1 MKPTICIANSGHVVV
16 LTSYLQEENICL
28 LNRHLRPSV
37 ENANNRCG
45 VLFLFHID
53 SKCNGLILQ
62 WGVQMGNVKWWRNM
76 IKHDFSGKIVLIT
89 GSSGAVGSKLLDFFT
104 SHGASTIGTYL
115 DEKSIDITRSKSE
128 GIDLIRC
135 NTMENADLTSLVS
148 TITKKHGRID
158 ILVNTVGGYIG
169 GKSVAQLEEKDWNK
183 MFGLNL
189 LSAFLI
195 TKHVLPLMLQ
205 SGYGKIIHIS
215 SYTGISA
222 QGLDSAYAS
231 SKAGL
236 IRFVESVSKEV
247 KDYNLTVNCVLPSII
262 DTKSNRKMMPDANF
276 KQWVKIDELVNIIAF
291 LGSDDSRA
299 ITGSAIP
306 VLKPT

>member
-1 MKPTICIANSGHVVV
+1 MRS
-16 LTSYLQEENICL
+16 
-28 LNRHLRPSV
+28 
-37 ENANNRCG
+37 
-45 VLFLFHID
+45 
-53 SKCNGLILQ
+53 
-62 WGVQMGNVKWWRNM
+62 VKWWRNL
-76 IKHDFSGKIVLIT
+76 IEHDFSSKIVLIT
-89 GSSGAVGSKLLDFFT
+89 GSSGAVGSRLLEFFM
-104 SHGASTIGTYL
+104 SRGATTIGTYL
-115 DEKSIDITRSKSE
+115 NETNIDIARSKSE

-135 NTMENADLTSLVS
+135 NTMENAEVASLVS
-148 TITKKHGRID
+148 SITKKHGRID

-169 GKSVAQLEEKDWNK
+169 GKSVVDLEEEEWYK

-205 SGYGKIIHIS
+205 CDYGKIVHIS

-247 KDYNLTVNCVLPSII
+247 KDYNITVNCLLPSII
-262 DTKSNRKMMPDANF
+262 DTRSNRKMMRDANF
-276 KQWVKIDELVNIIAF
+276 KKWVKIDELVDILAF
-291 LGSDDSRA
+291 LSSDDSRA

-306 VLKPT
+306 VLKPS